1 MHDFID
7 KGLGKP
13 IPYGVYDIAANTACV
28 SMGIDNDTALFFV
41 NSSSR
46 RLQLLGRERYPD
58 MQQLTITA
66 DGGGSNGSRVGCSRS
81 NSRNWRTK
89 PVSRFR
95 SAITRQGLRNGSV
108 CRRILPGTPRCL
120 GDAQY

>member
-7 KGLGKP
+7 KGLGKA
-13 IPYGVYDIAANTACV
+13 IPYGVYDSAANTGCV
-28 SMGIDNDTALFFV
+28 SVGIDNDTALFFV

-66 DGGGSNGSRVGCSRS
+66 DGGGSTAPASAVQGRTPETGGRNRSRAS
-81 NSRNWRTK
+81 
-89 PVSRFR
+89 
-95 SAITRQGLRNGSV
+95 GL
-108 CRRILPGTPRCL
+108 P
-120 GDAQY
+120 

>member
-1 MHDFID
+1 VHDFID
-7 KGLGKP
+7 KGLGKA
-13 IPYGVYDIAANTACV
+13 IPHGVYDSAANTGCV
-28 SMGIDNDTALFFV
+28 SVGIDNDTALLFV

-66 DGGGSNGSRVGCSRS
+66 DGGGFNGSRVGCSRS
-81 NSRNWRTK
+81 NPRNWRTK

-95 SAITRQGLRNGSV
+95 SAMTRQGLRKGSV
-108 CRRILPGTPRCL
+108 
-120 GDAQY
+120 